1 MVDSDAARLPLPQ
14 GDPDPAGAEDETQ
27 NGSTRRRRAERTVV
41 GQPETAAGR
50 QGDPRLA
57 ASRNCL
63 DDGSGEPAT
72 DDAPQ
77 GSRSHADSHRE
88 SNQADTTAS
97 QSAMGDADKLFP
109 TLRAIAWL

>member
-27 NGSTRRRRAERTVV
+27 DGSTRRRCAERTVV
-41 GQPETAAGR
+41 GQPETPAGR
-50 QGDPRLA
+50 QGDPRPA

-77 GSRSHADSHRE
+77 GSRSNADSHRE
-88 SNQADTTAS
+88 SNQADPAAS
-97 QSAMGDADKLFP
+97 QSAMGHADQNIP
-109 TLRAIAWL
+109 HSAGH